1 MAGEDLDRVGPNKTK
16 IDRYGWTVRDA
27 PGQLRYIGKNQ
38 LTVDYTYQRTHSAQK
53 VRNLAR
59 DWSWMAC
66 GAILVAKR
74 NGQYYVVDGQHRVLA
89 AKSRADII
97 DLPCILF
104 ETDAPSDEAVAWL
117 GANKNRKVPDSVDTF
132 RALVA
137 ARDPDAMYMQET
149 CDRLGIVITKA
160 AGSPKRLKSV
170 VGTIRILKRN
180 RDQFDKLMPLL
191 AELCENCPLSEKLV
205 AGLDYIG
212 QHLDLDEPRLRKRL
226 LSVGPEALVRGA
238 TRAAAYFVRGGANV
252 WAMGMMDEIN
262 KGLRTKFEFPLS
274 PTEPGVPSEEPSG
287 GSTE

>member
-1 MAGEDLDRVGPNKTK
+1 MAGEDRIGPNTTK

-38 LTVDYTYQRTHSAQK
+38 LVVDYTYQRTHSTQK
-53 VRNLAR
+53 VRALAR

-89 AKSRADII
+89 AKSRADVI

-137 ARDPDAMYMQET
+137 ARDPDAMYLQET
-149 CDRLGIVITKA
+149 CDRLGIVITKSA
-160 AGSPKRLKSV
+160 DSSKRLKGV
-170 VGTIRILKRN
+170 VGTIRILKRD
-180 RDQFDKLMPLL
+180 RSRFDKLMLLL
-191 AELCENCPLSEKLV
+191 ADLCENHPLNEKLI

-212 QHLDLDEPRLRKRL
+212 QHLDLDEPRLRKRIL
-226 LSVGPEALVRGA
+226 TVGPEALMQGA
-238 TRAAAYFVRGGANV
+238 IRAAAYFVRGGANV

-262 KGLRTKFEFPLS
+262 KGLRTKFELS
-274 PTEPGVPSEEPSG
+274 SSITEPSTPSEEISG
-287 GSTE
+287 GGA